1 MIVLKKY
8 SETELLAA
16 LKSSADIDN
25 AVRYIYREYFEVLR
39 KYTCQNSG
47 SDEDAQD
54 VFQEVVVAF
63 ISMVQQ
69 DKFRGESGVK
79 TFLYSLNRNIWL
91 NELKKRNRAEKRDIQ
106 FESEKESLSMD
117 VSHYIAQN
125 EMQKQTYTILDRLG
139 ETCKKILLAYYYDNL
154 SMKEILARLDYENEQ
169 VVRNKK
175 SKCLKQLE
183 QLLFENPTL
192 AKTLKTSLY
201 I

>member
-16 LKSSADIDN
+16 LKSSTDIDH
-25 AVRYIYREYFEVLR
+25 AVRYIYREYFEALK
-39 KYTCQNSG
+39 KYICQNSG
-47 SDEDAQD
+47 SEEDAQD

-63 ISMVQQ
+63 VSMVQQ

-91 NELKKRNRAEKRDIQ
+91 NELKKRTRAEKRDIQ
-106 FESEKESLSMD
+106 FETEKESLSMD
-117 VSHYIAQN
+117 VSHHIAQN

-139 ETCKKILLAYYYDNL
+139 DTCKKILLAYYYDNL
-154 SMKEILARLDYENEQ
+154 SMKEILSRLDYENEQ

-183 QLLFENPTL
+183 QLLFENPAL
-192 AKTLKTSLY
+192 AQTLKTSLY
-201 I
+201 L